1 MMRLNYWDSMKKQPK
16 VGFRFFHKRVLNPD
30 LKTPME
36 FVITRIVKGI
46 VYYRPVNGG
55 GSQSCKI
62 EDFDRYASS
71 QKINQKEIRL
81 WKQSDS
87 KMDA

>member
-1 MMRLNYWDSMKKQPK
+1 MFIWRKPLFHLQGLKPRSFPFFIKKQPK

-36 FVITRIVKGI
+36 FVVTRIAKGI
-46 VYYRPVNGG
+46 IYYRPVNGG
-55 GSQSCKI
+55 GSQNCKI

-71 QKINQKEIRL
+71 QKI
-81 WKQSDS
+81 D
-87 KMDA
+87 